1 MCIIWRPPPIPS
13 CYGVF
18 LRTGSKRSSPH
29 KNTTIMQWKHK
40 CARDRDYP
48 VLGLGEGLSD
58 GLIHWSMLFETGL
71 EEIHEQ
77 RNARARAAPPTLDLG
92 DPRRSRLSLEGLS
105 GERLALGE
113 DSGEILASP
122 DSWVRLAHAPL
133 F

>member
-13 CYGVF
+13 CYGAF
-18 LRTGSKRSSPH
+18 HRTGSKRSSLH

-71 EEIHEQ
+71 EEKREQ
-77 RNARARAAPPTLDLG
+77 RNARARAAPPTSDLG

-113 DSGEILASP
+113 DSGE
-122 DSWVRLAHAPL
+122 
-133 F
+133 